1 MRALITGGAGFIGSH
16 LAEELIA
23 LGDSAA
29 IVDNLST
36 GSMDN
41 ISHLKGSKHCK
52 VYIDTVMNTKLMSKL
67 MKECDCVYHLAA
79 AVGVKYIIDNPLKSI
94 KTNVEGTEIVLE
106 IANKY
111 GKKKILLA
119 STSEVY
125 GKNIDKYR
133 AFKEIDDSI
142 LGPTVIPRWSYACTK
157 VLDEFL
163 ALAYAR
169 EKKLPVIIVR
179 LFNTCGPRQTG
190 RYGMV
195 LPRFVKQALSGRLI
209 TVYGSGAQTRCF
221 TYVKDV
227 VSALIDLMNCK
238 KAVGEVFNLG
248 SPKSI
253 TINEL
258 AKKVKAITG
267 SKSKIEHVPYERAYE
282 RGFEDMM
289 HRQPDISKIKKH
301 IDFKPK
307 ANIGEIIK
315 RTAEYFKG

>member
-1 MRALITGGAGFIGSH
+1 MERAL
-16 LAEELIA
+16 EL
-23 LGDSAA
+23 
-29 IVDNLST
+29 
-36 GSMDN
+36 
-41 ISHLKGSKHCK
+41 
-52 VYIDTVMNTKLMSKL
+52 
-67 MKECDCVYHLAA
+67 
-79 AVGVKYIIDNPLKSI
+79 
-94 KTNVEGTEIVLE
+94 
-106 IANKY
+106 ANKY
-111 GKKKILLA
+111 GKKKTLVA

-125 GKNIDKYR
+125 GKNVDKHR
-133 AFKEIDDSI
+133 AFKETDDSV

-169 EKKLPVIIVR
+169 EKKLPIVIAR

-195 LPRFVKQALSGRLI
+195 LPRFVKQALSGRPI
-209 TVYGSGAQTRCF
+209 TVYGNGTQTRCF

-227 VSALIDLMNCK
+227 VGALIDLTNCK

-258 AKKVKAITG
+258 AKKVKTITG
-267 SKSKIEHVPYERAYE
+267 SKSKIEHIPYEKAYE

-289 HRQPDISKIKKH
+289 QRKQDIRKIKRF
-301 IDFKPK
+301 INFKPK
-307 ANIGEIIK
+307 ADIEEIIK